1 MEKTNKINKDA
12 LAKLISEQTGKSN
25 KDIKETLDSLI
36 NVIKHKVASGNEVEI
51 FGFLNFKRKFV
62 PSKSGVNQLT
72 KKPYVTKDKY
82 VPKVKVMTD
91 FEKVVNGEK

>member
-12 LAKLISEQTGKSN
+12 LAKLISEQTVKSN

-51 FGFLNFKRKFV
+51 LVF
-62 PSKSGVNQLT
+62 
-72 KKPYVTKDKY
+72 
-82 VPKVKVMTD
+82 
-91 FEKVVNGEK
+91 

>member
-1 MEKTNKINKDA
+1 MEKTNKINKEA
-12 LAKLISEQTGKSN
+12 LIKLVSEQTGKSN
-25 KDIKETLDSLI
+25 KEIKETVESLV
-36 NVIKHKVASGNEVEI
+36 NVIKHKVASGDEVEI

-62 PSKSGVNQLT
+62 PSKSGMNQLT
-72 KKPYVTKDKY
+72 KKPYTTEDKY